1 MRVGWLGLGAMGTP
15 MAGCLARAGYPVVA
29 YDIVPGR
36 AAALAADGAR
46 AAGSITGAVR
56 DAEVV
61 AIMVATPDQLDQVL
75 FGPDGAAGAL
85 APGTVVMIMATVGP
99 EAVAQAAARLGGTG
113 EHGTGSGGS
122 VSGGGSRSSSG
133 GSSSRS
139 GDGTGVAVVD
149 APVSGG
155 VRRAASG
162 DLLIMVSGADDAV
175 GRVRPLLGVLA
186 GSAPVVGPAP
196 GDGQRMKLVNQLL
209 CGVHI
214 AAAAEALAF
223 AESLGLDPGEC
234 WRVLRDGAAASFMFE
249 DRGARMIAREFAAPR
264 SALDIFV
271 KDMGLVSAAAE
282 HAGAATPLT
291 GAVRRLYEEGHER
304 GLGRLDDSAL
314 IEVLRQDR

>member
-1 MRVGWLGLGAMGTP
+1 MRVGWLGLGAMGAP
-15 MAGCLARAGYPVVA
+15 MAGCLAGAGHAVTA

-36 AAALAADGAR
+36 AAALAADGVQ
-46 AAGSITGAVR
+46 AAESPTGAVR
-56 DAEVV
+56 DAELV
-61 AIMVATPDQLDQVL
+61 AIMVATGDQVEQVL
-75 FGPDGAAGAL
+75 FGSGGAAGTLVA
-85 APGTVVMIMATVGP
+85 GTVVVIMATVGP
-99 EAVAQAAARLGGTG
+99 EVVAEVAARLGG
-113 EHGTGSGGS
+113 
-122 VSGGGSRSSSG
+122 GGGV
-133 GSSSRS
+133 
-139 GDGTGVAVVD
+139 TVVD

-155 VRRAASG
+155 VQRAAAG

-175 GRVRPLLGVLA
+175 GRARLLLDVLA
-186 GSAPVVGPAP
+186 RSAPVVGPAP

-249 DRGARMIAREFAAPR
+249 DRGARMAGGEFQPPR

-282 HAGAATPLT
+282 HAGAAAPLT
-291 GAVRRLYEEGHER
+291 AVTRRLYEEGHER
-304 GLGRLDDSAL
+304 GLGRLDDAAL
-314 IEVLRQDR
+314 IEVLRQDRPPAR